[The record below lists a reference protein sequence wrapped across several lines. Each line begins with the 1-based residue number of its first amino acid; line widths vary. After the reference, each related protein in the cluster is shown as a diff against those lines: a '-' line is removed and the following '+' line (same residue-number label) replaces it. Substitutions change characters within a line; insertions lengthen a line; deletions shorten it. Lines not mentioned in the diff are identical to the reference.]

1 MYIIQMK
8 ENSYSPVDLRYNQH
22 KFMSELLKRKRVTNV
37 KVINRKEK
45 KMMTFFHCF
54 IDVLSS

>member
-1 MYIIQMK
+1 MK